1 MPYKIENIQYG
12 FINLPDQGLFIDDKT
27 NLSETEFVNLMSE
40 KLQELGIK
48 KCNLE
53 FKNEEENTIIENKI
67 NSKLKK

>member
-1 MPYKIENIQYG
+1 MQYKIENIQYG
-12 FINLPDQGLFIDDKT
+12 FINLPDQGLFIDDKI

-67 NSKLKK
+67 NAKLKK